1 MSAIVTDYQKAYQTV
16 GQGES
21 PEWLKG
27 VREKGFSRFETTG
40 FPTRKDEEWKYTSV
54 KAIQDRSFQ
63 LAAKPSDPDLSRY
76 HDFLSPDFTELVFV
90 DGVYSESHSRV
101 SDLPQGLTV
110 TPLERAIAE
119 DDAHV
124 KSFLLENRVGPK
136 NPFASLNTA
145 FVRNGAFIQLADKTV
160 CERIIHL
167 AYIFTGETPDL
178 MCFPRNVI
186 QIGASS
192 QAGILESHICREKNA
207 AYFSNAV
214 TEMAIGANARV
225 DYCKIQ
231 ADSMAAYHVS
241 DTRITQ
247 ASDSNLESCC
257 LTTGGKLVRNNL
269 AILIEGSGVHA
280 GLDGL
285 YTLRGDQHVDNHTE
299 VDHRQPNST
308 SSQLYKGILRDKSRA
323 VFNGKIFVRQ
333 AAQLTNAYQLNRN
346 LLLSPDAEADTKP
359 QLEIFADD
367 VRCTHGATIGKLNEV
382 ELFYLQSRGITR
394 ENAVRMMSRGFGE
407 EVLLQIKNE
416 SLREKLSRVFGE
428 YFLDGESSKQ

>member
-1 MSAIVTDYQKAYQTV
+1 MSAVATDYQKAYQAN
-16 GQGES
+16 GQGGS
-21 PEWLKG
+21 PDWLNDI
-27 VREKGFSRFETTG
+27 REEGFSRFETIG

-63 LAAKPSDPDLSRY
+63 LAAKPSELDLSRY
-76 HDFLSPDFTELVFV
+76 HDFLSPDFTELVFI
-90 DGVYSESHSRV
+90 DGVFSESHSRV

-110 TPLERAIAE
+110 KPLERAIAE
-119 DDAHV
+119 EDAPV
-124 KSFLLENRVGPK
+124 KSFLLDNKVGPK

-167 AYIFTGETPDL
+167 AYIFTGEIPDL

-186 QIGASS
+186 QIGSSS
-192 QAGILESHICREKNA
+192 QVGILESYICKEKNA

-285 YTLRGDQHVDNHTE
+285 YTIRGDQHVDNHTE
-299 VDHRQPNST
+299 VDHQQPNST

-333 AAQLTNAYQLNRN
+333 AAQQTNAYQLNRN

-382 ELFYLQSRGITR
+382 ELFYLQSRGIIR
-394 ENAVRMMSRGFGE
+394 ENAVTMMSRGFGE
-407 EVLLQIKNE
+407 EVLLQIENE
-416 SLREKLSRVFGE
+416 ALRGKLSRVFGE
-428 YFLDGESSKQ
+428 YFLDGEGSK